1 MEGSRRTKSSANPRH
16 ANGNLRR
23 KYRARLKAQGGPC
36 GICGGRLGP
45 IHYDEP
51 SDAAH
56 PLSFVVDEI
65 RPISR
70 YREFGYESRED
81 AAKDW
86 NNLQAAH
93 YCCNA
98 AKSNH
103 VLTEKT
109 DRAKKK
115 VNLQDGCW

>member
-1 MEGSRRTKSSANPRH
+1 MIMTGKRSSANPRH

-56 PLSFVVDEI
+56 PLSFVVDDI

-70 YREFGYESRED
+70 FREFGYESRE
-81 AAKDW
+81 AAAQDW
-86 NNLQAAH
+86 GNLQAAH

-103 VLTEKT
+103 TIGEMRRGPRCFPT
-109 DRAKKK
+109 AS
-115 VNLQDGCW
+115 DGDW